1 VQLVVINFAAVP
13 LTAYAY
19 AQTSP
24 GFPASL
30 IPGLSQVFVLVFVM
44 FGSIKII
51 VPFVALMMGDAEEQS
66 CRKSIVMT

>member
-1 VQLVVINFAAVP
+1 VQLLVINFAAVP

-30 IPGLSQVFVLVFVM
+30 IPGLSQVFVLFFVM
-44 FGSIKII
+44 LGPIKII
-51 VPFVALMMGDAEEQS
+51 VPFALMMGDAEEQS